1 MAYQES
7 RWQDFYE
14 KAWATRAK
22 LISECLKNGLN
33 SYQAVKML
41 EKKEQ
46 LNTLSI
52 DNATG
57 KMGWKKLQLPD
68 ANVLRFVDIPVARLT
83 TRQGS

>member
-41 EKKEQ
+41 EKKEL
-46 LNTLSI
+46 LNT
-52 DNATG
+52 
-57 KMGWKKLQLPD
+57 
-68 ANVLRFVDIPVARLT
+68 
-83 TRQGS
+83 

>member
-1 MAYQES
+1 M
-7 RWQDFYE
+7 
-14 KAWATRAK
+14 
-22 LISECLKNGLN
+22 LKNGLN

-46 LNTLSI
+46 LNTPSI

-68 ANVLRFVDIPVARLT
+68 TNVLRFVDIPVARLT
-83 TRQGS
+83 TRQGG